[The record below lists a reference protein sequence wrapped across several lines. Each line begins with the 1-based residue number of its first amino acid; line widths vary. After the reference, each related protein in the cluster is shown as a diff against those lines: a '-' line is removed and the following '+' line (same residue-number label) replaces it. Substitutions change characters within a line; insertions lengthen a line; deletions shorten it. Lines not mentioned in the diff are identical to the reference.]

1 MCLAYIDFYDILA
14 DRVRYFK
21 ETEEGARIMCEVMEM
36 LTNEAEERGMER
48 GKTAVVLGM
57 LREKMSLETIAR
69 VSDISMEKIRE
80 IGRMHSLL

>member
-1 MCLAYIDFYDILA
+1 
-14 DRVRYFK
+14 
-21 ETEEGARIMCEVMEM
+21 MCEAMEM
-36 LTNEAEERGMER
+36 LTNEAEERGMERGMER

-57 LREKMSLETIAR
+57 LREKMSLEMTAR

>member
-1 MCLAYIDFYDILA
+1 
-14 DRVRYFK
+14 
-21 ETEEGARIMCEVMEM
+21 MCEAMEM
-36 LTNEAEERGMER
+36 LTNEAEERGMERGMKR

-57 LREKMSLETIAR
+57 LREKMSLEMIAR

>member
-1 MCLAYIDFYDILA
+1 
-14 DRVRYFK
+14 
-21 ETEEGARIMCEVMEM
+21 MCEVMEM
-36 LTNEAEERGMER
+36 LTNEAEERGMERGMER